1 VARKKGAS
9 CDIALSLL
17 YGGILEILPKCSLK
31 SKDFE
36 VVVTCAKGKS
46 KKKFTTYKG
55 YEFRVKCPAGYK
67 KK

>member
-1 VARKKGAS
+1 MAIKKGAS
-9 CDIALSLL
+9 CDIGLSLL
-17 YGGILEILPKCSLK
+17 YGGILEIFPKYFFK

-36 VVVTCAKGKS
+36 VVVTCAKGKL
-46 KKKFTTYKG
+46 KKKFTTNKG